1 MSGATIITQALY
13 YSMTDLLFLQIINI
27 AYIKMLTKNKFVEE
41 KLKDL
46 ITSKENEE
54 TTYDWIKDFNS
65 INFWDFLSVNFLDV
79 DRFFTMLD
87 IENGPHSGWEKF
99 AEVLGLTLWED
110 LCYQYHNGAGPTKA
124 VLSKLLSKDDYDRNL
139 SLGSVLEILKEMDRF
154 DILLQIDWKCLAEK
168 CISSAP
174 SEKVKIE
181 NDEPKTLVFQLN
193 RSMECD
199 QLIKSAP
206 VTDPDNEISSLELL
220 NRYNSLKKKK
230 SKKRE
235 NKSNTFC
242 ILMSYAPDAESW
254 AEKVSKELKGHIT
267 NGQEMKVLMIGN
279 PQLKRALAM
288 DPSNTLHK
296 WFNQVRYV
304 VPVLS
309 PQYLKQIQ
317 NLDTAENCR
326 EIGLYNRLIYRF
338 TLDQFVK
345 FGSRNLRCR
354 PICPDSYFPEVQNS
368 SVV

>member
-1 MSGATIITQALY
+1 
-13 YSMTDLLFLQIINI
+13 MTDLLFLQIIDI
-27 AYIKMLTKNKFVEE
+27 TYIKMLTKNKFVEE

-46 ITSKENEE
+46 ITPEENEE
-54 TTYDWIKDFNS
+54 RTYDWIKDFNC

-87 IENGPHSGWEKF
+87 IETGPHSGWEKF

-110 LCYQYHNGAGPTKA
+110 RKWCYQYHNGAGPTKA
-124 VLSKLLSKDDYDRNL
+124 ALSKLLSKDDYDRNL
-139 SLGSVLEILKEMDRF
+139 K
-154 DILLQIDWKCLAEK
+154 K
-168 CISSAP
+168 CISSEP

-181 NDEPKTLVFQLN
+181 SDEPKTLVFQLN

-206 VTDPDNEISSLELL
+206 VTEPDNEISSLELI

-230 SKKRE
+230 SKRRE
-235 NKSNTFC
+235 TKSKTFC

-254 AEKVSKELKGHIT
+254 AEKVSKELKDHIT

-326 EIGLYNRLIYRF
+326 EIGLYNKLIYRF

-354 PICPDSYFPEVQNS
+354 PLCPDSYFSEVQNS
-368 SVV
+368 AVVEGNGLFSITWPCDSTVQIKEFSQVLMDKPFME